1 MARTIHT
8 SLGIR
13 RSNCIGRGPPRS
25 KSGDDDVEPASAGS
39 AGGKRGS
46 ELREPDGF
54 TRTLTF
60 CAEPRSSGSR
70 SNADDDG
77 DRTELGSSF
86 SMSRDGGIGA
96 AE

>member
-8 SLGIR
+8 SLGMR
-13 RSNCIGRGPPRS
+13 RSNSIGRGPPRS

-39 AGGKRGS
+39 AGGNRGS
-46 ELREPDGF
+46 EFREPDGF